1 MDQLSFKVGSFEGP
15 LDLLISLIGK
25 KKIEVWDIHVS
36 EILEQYMAYLARMR
50 EMDMEISSAFLAMAS
65 NLIYIKSRMLLP
77 HLQENQEE
85 DPRAELARSLREY
98 QIAKEGA
105 EALRERYE
113 QTGTAFPR
121 EQDMQPA
128 AEARPED
135 GEFRV
140 SDLVDAFRGVMVR
153 TRRRLPPPIQS
164 FSGIVGR
171 EPVPVA
177 DRIRSILGSLRRYG
191 IMKFGTLFRKS
202 KSRSEI
208 VATFLAVLELTKDKK
223 IHISDVG
230 ESGEFLNST
239 VELTVPDEQ
248 APV

>member
-77 HLQENQEE
+77 HLQESEEE
-85 DPRAELARSLREY
+85 DPRAELARSLQEY
-98 QIAKEGA
+98 QLAKEGA
-105 EALRERYE
+105 QVLHERYD
-113 QTGTAFPR
+113 QAGTAFVR
-121 EQDMQPA
+121 EQDLQPA

-135 GEFRV
+135 GEFLV
-140 SDLVDAFRGVMVR
+140 SDLLEAFRGVLVR

-164 FSGIVGR
+164 FNGIVGK
-171 EPVPVA
+171 EPVPVGE
-177 DRIRSILGSLRRYG
+177 RIRSILLSLRRYG
-191 IMKFGTLFRKS
+191 IIKFGTLFRRA

-230 ESGEFLNST
+230 ESGEFLSST
-239 VELTVPDEQ
+239 VELTAPDEELR
-248 APV
+248 V